1 MRRELY
7 GEIRRREADHWWYVG
22 RQRILFDWTRRAV
35 ARRTAPRLLDVGCGT
50 GFNLEGL
57 RALGVAGAVGL
68 DVSAEALAYCQARG
82 LRRLVRADG
91 ALLPFADSSFDVVL
105 AFDLLEHLKDD
116 ESALERIAGVLRP
129 GGALIVFTPAYR
141 FLWSLQDEV
150 SHHVRRYTAGELGR
164 KLTGAGFEIVK
175 LSYANTLLFP
185 AVWAGRL
192 ALRWRRRSAPEHEL
206 DLHPAWSNRLLGRVF
221 AWESRLLRHVN
232 LPFGVSLL
240 SLAVRR

>member
-1 MRRELY
+1 MRCRPRIWRARACSSRPTSSGSSAITSRACATTASCSGRCSCFSSGTASTSTDGMRRELY

-91 ALLPFADSSFDVVL
+91 ALLPFADSSFDVV
-105 AFDLLEHLKDD
+105 
-116 ESALERIAGVLRP
+116 
-129 GGALIVFTPAYR
+129 
-141 FLWSLQDEV
+141 
-150 SHHVRRYTAGELGR
+150 
-164 KLTGAGFEIVK
+164 
-175 LSYANTLLFP
+175 
-185 AVWAGRL
+185 
-192 ALRWRRRSAPEHEL
+192 
-206 DLHPAWSNRLLGRVF
+206 
-221 AWESRLLRHVN
+221 
-232 LPFGVSLL
+232 
-240 SLAVRR
+240 